1 MKKFCVISLM
11 VLSMIFFVSC
21 GGDSDDEKGENNAEQ
36 TDADQTDTEQQKD
49 DSDADT
55 GSGDSGD
62 SGDSVNDGDKTD
74 SGDSADDGDK
84 TDSGDSADD
93 GDKTDSGDSADDG
106 DETDSGNDEPI
117 DDSNCETVVYKSM
130 DMILYDVNEI
140 NIWFYDLET
149 YEDTTPPLFFAE
161 LKFAKNVDE
170 LKGETVSLKGS
181 DPNKEDGNR
190 VFLYKKPYT
199 AEEENF
205 IAKTGEIHIED
216 VNEGNIKIKTTD
228 IIFSAILISDTEEDY
243 VWIEDPNG
251 KCYKLA
257 AFEWDSISAAGE

>member
-1 MKKFCVISLM
+1 MKKNFVILLA
-11 VLSMIFFVSC
+11 VLSMFFFVSC
-21 GGDSDDEKGENNAEQ
+21 GGDDEGPEKSEKNGGQNDAEQ
-36 TDADQTDTEQQKD
+36 VNDADSEENDNGQTDVKD
-49 DSDADT
+49 DADEPAETADDDADEP
-55 GSGDSGD
+55 
-62 SGDSVNDGDKTD
+62 
-74 SGDSADDGDK
+74 A
-84 TDSGDSADD
+84 
-93 GDKTDSGDSADDG
+93 
-106 DETDSGNDEPI
+106 ETPDNNDEPI
-117 DDSNCETVVYKSM
+117 DDSKCETVVYKSM
-130 DMILYDVNEI
+130 DLLVYDVNEI

>member
-1 MKKFCVISLM
+1 MKKNFVILLA
-11 VLSMIFFVSC
+11 VLSMFFFVSC
-21 GGDSDDEKGENNAEQ
+21 GGDDEGPEKSEKNGGQNDAEQ
-36 TDADQTDTEQQKD
+36 VNDADSEENDNGQTDVKD
-49 DSDADT
+49 DADEPAETADDDADEP
-55 GSGDSGD
+55 
-62 SGDSVNDGDKTD
+62 
-74 SGDSADDGDK
+74 A
-84 TDSGDSADD
+84 
-93 GDKTDSGDSADDG
+93 
-106 DETDSGNDEPI
+106 ETPDNNDEPI
-117 DDSNCETVVYKSM
+117 DDSKCETVVYKSM
-130 DMILYDVNEI
+130 DLLVYDVNEI

-216 VNEGNIKIKTTD
+216 VNEGSIKIKTTD

>member
-1 MKKFCVISLM
+1 MKKNFVILLA
-11 VLSMIFFVSC
+11 VLSMFFFVSC
-21 GGDSDDEKGENNAEQ
+21 GGDDEEPEKSEKNGGQN
-36 TDADQTDTEQQKD
+36 DTEQVNDADSEENDNGQTDVKD
-49 DSDADT
+49 D
-55 GSGDSGD
+55 
-62 SGDSVNDGDKTD
+62 
-74 SGDSADDGDK
+74 ADDEPAE
-84 TDSGDSADD
+84 TADD
-93 GDKTDSGDSADDG
+93 DAEEPA
-106 DETDSGNDEPI
+106 ETPDNNDEPI
-117 DDSNCETVVYKSM
+117 DDSKCETVVYKSM
-130 DMILYDVNEI
+130 DLLVYDVNEI

-251 KCYKLA
+251 KCYKLEA
-257 AFEWDSISAAGE
+257 LEWDSISAAGE